1 MAIERRPHILKA
13 NKTNARPRYTVFLDT
28 ETTPVEVDV
37 NTIEHRLRLGVA
49 CLYYRGEGKRKD
61 KQTWHT
67 FTRSGDFW
75 DWLDAIKTGK
85 DRICVI
91 AHNMDFDFT
100 VLGGFAPL
108 SERGWSLSHFINSQ
122 AVNIWK
128 FRKDKRSLLFL
139 DNMNYFKMSLKLL
152 GENIGLPKMAIDFD
166 ECTDEEL
173 SIYCRRDVEIMVK
186 AWQDWHRYCIDNDLG
201 VWASTVTGQAFNAF
215 RHRFMPTAPY
225 IHTNEDAI
233 ALERRAYH
241 GGRSECFRIGKYTDG
256 PYYML
261 DVNSMYPYIMLIDR
275 FPSMLRTIVKRGDIG
290 LLRRLS
296 VDNGVIADCEVTTD
310 IPVYPTWLND
320 HLVFPVG
327 CFKASLTTPEILF
340 ALSRGHITG
349 VGAIAVYTMA
359 DLFSRYVRFFYS
371 QRMRFKAEGNVAYGM
386 IAKLMLNSLYGKFGQ
401 KIDIW
406 DRVGT
411 DPELMDSAWK
421 EWDVSDRRMRSFRV
435 IGGVIEEVV
444 GHAEGYNAFPAIC
457 AHVTAY
463 ARLYLWEIIRA
474 VGRRHCYYCD
484 TDSVIVDRDGYNR
497 MSTYLDPEMI
507 GLCKVEAEADT
518 LNIYNIKQYVFGDK
532 KRFKGIKADAEQVNP
547 STYVQWHQVHIA
559 GALKA
564 GTTDRCTWKKAV
576 KHISPEYKKGLVQT
590 DGCIKP
596 FELDEPVL
604 ASEYHS

>member
-91 AHNMDFDFT
+91 AHNMDFDFM

-108 SERGWSLSHFINSQ
+108 TSRGWRLLHFINSQ
-122 AVNIWK
+122 AVNIWQ

-139 DNMNYFKMSLKLL
+139 DNMNYFKMSLRML
-152 GENIGLPKMAIDFD
+152 GDNIGLPKLDIDFD
-166 ECTDEEL
+166 TCTDKEL
-173 SIYCRRDVEIMVK
+173 SIYCRRDVEIMIA
-186 AWQDWHRYCIDNDLG
+186 AWQKWHKYCIDNDLG
-201 VWASTVTGQAFNAF
+201 VWAPTVTGQAFNAF
-215 RHRFMPTAPY
+215 RHRFMDTPPY
-225 IHTNEDAI
+225 IHINKPAI
-233 ALERRAYH
+233 ELERKSYH
-241 GGRSECFRIGKYTDG
+241 GGRSECFRIGKYTQG

-261 DVNSMYPYIMLIDR
+261 DVNSMYPYIMLTNR
-275 FPSMLRTIVKRGDIG
+275 FPSMLRTIVKRGDVH
-290 LLRRLS
+290 LLQRLS
-296 VDNGVIADCEVTTD
+296 AVSGVIADCEVTTD
-310 IPVYPTWLND
+310 IPVYPAWYND
-320 HLVFPVG
+320 RLVFPLG
-327 CFKASLTTPEILF
+327 RFEASLTTPEILF

-349 VGAIAVYTMA
+349 VGAIAVYAMA

-371 QRMRFKAEGNVAYGM
+371 QRIHFRADGNIAYGM

-401 KIDIW
+401 KIDVW
-406 DRVGT
+406 DVAEE
-411 DPELMDSAWK
+411 DAPLEDSAWK
-421 EWDVSDRRMRSFRV
+421 EWDMESQRMRSFRC
-435 IGGVIEEVV
+435 IGGTIEEVV

-474 VGRRHCYYCD
+474 AGKDHCYYCD
-484 TDSVIVDRDGYNR
+484 TDSVIVDAQGYNR
-497 MSTYLDPEMI
+497 MLTYLDPKTL

-518 LNIYNIKQYVFGDK
+518 LNIYNVKQYTFGDK
-532 KRFKGIKADAEQVNP
+532 RKCKGVKADAKCIGEN
-547 STYVQWHQVHIA
+547 TYTQWHQVHIA
-559 GALKA
+559 GALRA
-564 GTTDRCTWKKAV
+564 GTTDRCTWRKIT
-576 KHISPEYKKGLVQT
+576 KHISTEYKKGLVQT